1 MGETVTL
8 NTQEKTEPVES
19 KEYQQQMIDKANQL
33 ITPDA
38 EPLAPLATEP
48 KPVEKIL
55 GKFNSTEDLIKSY
68 QELEKKLGQPK
79 VNDIKQTNKLTADKP
94 AEVKT
99 LFNFEQAEKDF
110 NETGNISEQT
120 ISELEKAGLSKN
132 YINNYIEGLK
142 ALSER
147 FVETAYKETGGK
159 DSYEKMTAWVASN
172 LAEAEVQKFNDG
184 VASDDQTAIYTI
196 KGMFARYNQA
206 NREPNLRL
214 GETSTQS
221 SGDAYESIAQMKED
235 MKNPKYNTDPA
246 FRSMVENKLSRSK
259 IF

>member
-33 ITPDA
+33 PTPDA

-147 FVETAYKETGGK
+147 FVETAYKETNGK
-159 DSYEKMTAWVASN
+159 DNYEKMTAWVASN
-172 LAEAEVQKFNDG
+172 LAETEVQKFNDG

>member
-1 MGETVTL
+1 
-8 NTQEKTEPVES
+8 
-19 KEYQQQMIDKANQL
+19 
-33 ITPDA
+33 
-38 EPLAPLATEP
+38 
-48 KPVEKIL
+48 
-55 GKFNSTEDLIKSY
+55 
-68 QELEKKLGQPK
+68 
-79 VNDIKQTNKLTADKP
+79 
-94 AEVKT
+94 
-99 LFNFEQAEKDF
+99 
-110 NETGNISEQT
+110 
-120 ISELEKAGLSKN
+120 
-132 YINNYIEGLK
+132 
-142 ALSER
+142 
-147 FVETAYKETGGK
+147 
-159 DSYEKMTAWVASN
+159 MTAWVASN
-172 LAEAEVQKFNDG
+172 LAETEVQKFNDG